1 MPPETTTYDYKL
13 AKLIDHTYLK
23 PNTSLADINR
33 VCAEAKKFDFAAVCV
48 PPCYLERCTE
58 ILLGTNIGIATVIAF
73 PMGYADGVSKIAEI
87 NFAADKGATEVD
99 VVINL
104 GFVKDERW
112 NDLFSEI
119 NTLCA
124 FALHKNLLLKLIIE
138 AGTLNPDELLRVC
151 QICTQAN
158 VPYVKTSTGMNG
170 PGANPD
176 MIQTMRNVLPSHIQI
191 KASGG
196 INNRQQALDLV
207 YAGANRLG
215 CSQSVMVITAN

>member
-1 MPPETTTYDYKL
+1 
-13 AKLIDHTYLK
+13 
-23 PNTSLADINR
+23 
-33 VCAEAKKFDFAAVCV
+33 
-48 PPCYLERCTE
+48 
-58 ILLGTNIGIATVIAF
+58 
-73 PMGYADGVSKIAEI
+73 
-87 NFAADKGATEVD
+87 
-99 VVINL
+99 
-104 GFVKDERW
+104 
-112 NDLFSEI
+112 
-119 NTLCA
+119 
-124 FALHKNLLLKLIIE
+124 